1 MQLHRLCLI
10 LEVFWTG
17 NGIPSGHIW
26 GHQLQ
31 EENIPKSHT
40 VNHFPHD
47 WGMVLVESHSNKNIN
62 GWFSARA
69 RTHTELKTKWD
80 QQKLL
85 FVTVHVKSLLCRI
98 QVWGSEVTLHLLNL
112 QGKDRKGVKGGN
124 RDLYFCN
131 KSNCQR
137 ESKRGE
143 KRRRKKRKRGPH
155 RQRENHNK
163 KKSTMLKHNR
173 KWKSLRLIIKACC
186 ISDSMI
192 LRISG
197 HPTVPW
203 GQQPKKTSRLPIST
217 ATSCSYYGANTMAFS
232 SQLRNV
238 MSPVCPGSNPGPHFS
253 GTCLTHLT

>member
-40 VNHFPHD
+40 VNHFTHD

-62 GWFSARA
+62 GWFSAHA

-98 QVWGSEVTLHLLNL
+98 QVRGSEVTLHLLNI
-112 QGKDRKGVKGGN
+112 QGKDRKGVKRGN

-143 KRRRKKRKRGPH
+143 KKEEAR
-155 RQRENHNK
+155 

-173 KWKSLRLIIKACC
+173 KWKSLRLIIKAYCV
-186 ISDSMI
+186 SDSMI

-197 HPTVPW
+197 HPSVLL

-217 ATSCSYYGANTMAFS
+217 ATPWH
-232 SQLRNV
+232 SQASWE
-238 MSPVCPGSNPGPHFS
+238 M
-253 GTCLTHLT
+253 